1 MDVAPTRSKSLVAV
15 RYLVPAAIAL
25 AGVVVL
31 IFNNTIDGLEG
42 FAMFVGAAAA
52 ILLLNVL
59 HRVGV
64 TGDAERDREE
74 EARVF
79 LDEHGYGPGE
89 EPARRVGDA

>member
-1 MDVAPTRSKSLVAV
+1 MTVSPNSSKGVFAV

-25 AGVVVL
+25 AGVAVL
-31 IFNNTIDGLEG
+31 ILDNTIDGLEG
-42 FAMFVGAAAA
+42 FAMFVGAAGA

-64 TGDAERDREE
+64 SGDLERDREE

-79 LDEHGYGPGE
+79 LDEHGYWPGE
-89 EPARRVGDA
+89 EPAPRS